1 MSIMNVFVASK
12 SEQKTGPVARAF
24 EKHFSDRL
32 TNVLWYSVSS
42 NINEQPVWHEE
53 TRQWAYN
60 RLQALKQKNTI
71 PDYYISVENGILP
84 LWNNWYDFGHIII
97 ETKDG
102 TIKEILTQSVQ
113 FPTDAVEEAKRR
125 WFKDVTVWKVMQ
137 EMYPKLNHADPH
149 YSLTNWI
156 YTRKQLIYNAL
167 LGGLGELTP
176 SK

>member
-1 MSIMNVFVASK
+1 MKVLVTSK
-12 SEQKTGPVARAF
+12 SEQKIAPVARAF

-32 TNVLWYSVSS
+32 TDVLWYSVPSD
-42 NINEQPVWHEE
+42 INEQPIWHEE

-60 RLQALKQKNTI
+60 RLHSLKQKNLS
-71 PDYYISVENGILP
+71 PDYYVSIENGLLS
-84 LWNNWYDFGHIII
+84 LWKDWYDFGHIVI

-102 TIKEILTQSVQ
+102 IIKEVITQSVQ

-125 WFKDVTVWKVMQ
+125 WFKDITAGKVLQ

-156 YTRKQLIYNAL
+156 YSRKQLIYNAL
-167 LGGLGELTP
+167 LGWLGELSP